1 MPGGSWNAAR
11 CAQVF
16 EHPSHPYT
24 QALIAAIPPLS
35 GTIGRLPTIEGQPP
49 ATRDWPAGC
58 RFAPRCTYA
67 MQRCRNAYPD
77 SFDVGVAHTADC
89 WRLAPA

>member
-1 MPGGSWNAAR
+1 M
-11 CAQVF
+11 
-16 EHPSHPYT
+16 
-24 QALIAAIPPLS
+24 LD
-35 GTIGRLPTIEGQPP
+35 LPV
-49 ATRDWPAGC
+49 GC

-77 SFDVGVAHTADC
+77 SFDVGAEHTADC